1 MKLRR
6 NEQFKEIFIISEG
19 QLVSQPAAKKNKF
32 IEMNTYNTHGT
43 QALNVHTWTYS
54 DSQAW
59 HREQTK
65 GVFIYF

>member
-32 IEMNTYNTHGT
+32 IETNTYNTHGT
-43 QALNVHTWTYS
+43 QALNVHTLTYS
-54 DSQAW
+54 EMPMAPG
-59 HREQTK
+59 TNK